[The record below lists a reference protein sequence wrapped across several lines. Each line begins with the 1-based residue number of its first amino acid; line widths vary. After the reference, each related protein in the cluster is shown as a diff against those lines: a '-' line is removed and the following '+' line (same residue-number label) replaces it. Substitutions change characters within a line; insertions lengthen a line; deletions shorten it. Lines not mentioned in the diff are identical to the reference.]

1 MFYYDNF
8 TEYLKCDIFGES
20 CEKVNFS
27 DKEKFKLIN
36 QELIDDDGNNLI
48 YVGKKKYGTQKKIGF
63 IANIF

>member
-1 MFYYDNF
+1 MFYSDNF

-27 DKEKFKLIN
+27 DKEKYKLIN

-48 YVGKKKYGTQKKIGF
+48 YVGKKSMEPKRKLDL
-63 IANIF
+63 

>member
-48 YVGKKKYGTQKKIGF
+48 YVGKKKYGNPGENWIYSKYF
-63 IANIF
+63 